1 MIWLL
6 HDLTRSLLLAASMF
20 WTVLWALVLG
30 FTRSAVIRV
39 LLTRDQTERNFG
51 GQGLREVALAAAWG
65 AGSFST
71 SYAAVATA
79 RTLFRKHGSL
89 LCALVFLFASTNL
102 SAEFLLVLWLLM
114 GWRVVVL
121 EVTGGLV
128 FIAVI
133 SLIVRVSWPAEWA
146 REAHARQEEG
156 QDRLGEDRIAD
167 AEGSTLREK
176 LTSRRNWEAVADG
189 FVENWRATWWH
200 LLLGFVL
207 AGCLA
212 VSVPH
217 RWWQALQVGRT
228 QPTVRVAEDALL
240 GTVIAIVSCLT
251 SLGNLPLARLLH
263 AEGLSLSGVISFV
276 FADLLALPV
285 LLLYREHFGLKTAA
299 YITAAL
305 FVSAIGAGVAVELL
319 ARIVHLEPR
328 MAAPPSLILETHG
341 GWRYPTLMNV
351 VAILV
356 AGALVAVRV
365 RSGGRRGEP
374 NESHDGA

>member
-1 MIWLL
+1 
-6 HDLTRSLLLAASMF
+6 MF

-39 LLTRDQTERNFG
+39 LLSRDQTERNFG

-121 EVTGGLV
+121 EVAGGLV
-128 FIAVI
+128 FVAML

-156 QDRLGEDRIAD
+156 WDRLGEHAMAD
-167 AEGSTLREK
+167 AEGDTLRQK
-176 LTSRRNWEAVADG
+176 LTSRRNWAAVADG
-189 FVENWRATWWH
+189 FVANWRATWWQ
-200 LLLGFVL
+200 LLLGFLL

-212 VSVPH
+212 VSIPH
-217 RWWQALQVGRT
+217 RWWQALQVGQT
-228 QPTVRVAEDALL
+228 LPIIRVAEDALL
-240 GTVIAIVSCLT
+240 GTVIAMVSCLT

-276 FADLLALPV
+276 FADLLALPL
-285 LLLYREHFGLKTAA
+285 LLLYREHFGLRTAA
-299 YITAAL
+299 YITGAL
-305 FVSAIGAGVAVELL
+305 FASALATGVVLDLL
-319 ARIVHLEPR
+319 ARVVHLEPR
-328 MAAPPSLILETHG
+328 MAAPPDLILETHG
-341 GWRYPTLMNV
+341 GWRYPTLMNA
-351 VAILV
+351 VAILIV
-356 AGALVAVRV
+356 GALVAVRV
-365 RSGGRRGEP
+365 RSGGRRGEG
-374 NESHDGA
+374 SDDA

>member
-1 MIWLL
+1 MAPSLL

-30 FTRSAVIRV
+30 FTRSAVVRV
-39 LLTRDQTERNFG
+39 LLSRDQTERNFG
-51 GQGLREVALAAAWG
+51 GQGLRGVALAALWG

-89 LCALVFLFASTNL
+89 LCTLVFLFASTNL

-121 EVTGGLV
+121 EVVGGLV
-128 FIAVI
+128 FIAVL
-133 SLIVRVSWPAEWA
+133 SMIVRVSWRAAWA

-156 QDRLGEDRIAD
+156 QDRLGQGQT
-167 AEGSTLREK
+167 AEPEGNTLREK
-176 LTSRRNWEAVADG
+176 LTSRRNWAAVADG
-189 FVENWRATWWH
+189 FVANWRATGWQ

-207 AGCLA
+207 AGGLA
-212 VSVPH
+212 VSIPH
-217 RWWQALQVGRT
+217 RWWQALQVGHT
-228 QPTVRVAEDALL
+228 LPTIRVAEDALL
-240 GTVIAIVSCLT
+240 GTVIAMVLCLT

-285 LLLYREHFGLKTAA
+285 LLLYREHFGLRTAS

-305 FVSAIGAGVAVELL
+305 FASALVAGVVVDLL
-319 ARIVHLEPR
+319 AHIVHLEPR
-328 MAAPPSLILETHG
+328 MAAPPDLILAAHG
-341 GWRYPTLMNV
+341 GWRYPTLMNA
-351 VAILV
+351 VAILI
-356 AGALVAVRV
+356 AGGLVVVRQKY
-365 RSGGRRGEP
+365 GGQRGEG
-374 NESHDGA
+374 NVDA